1 MAQYDVLL
9 IQNVHATL
17 TEWSEKIVHL
27 NKGDLLSAATD
38 HTPTVLSAGT
48 DGYML
53 VRSDA
58 AATGLAW
65 QVIAGGHTQNTDTG
79 TTETIFHLDSDTFAI
94 ELTAA
99 SASKFD
105 VKVSGGATYA
115 DIQAKDATFNAL
127 TLDDLKAAGTGSTA
141 DLWSEVTTG
150 SIAIG
155 AGLTTGTL
163 NIAAAGTGATPI
175 NIGHTNATITLVG
188 VLDIPIISA
197 VALGTNGSGVIAAA
211 STTGSG
217 TTLVLGTTPTFTTS
231 VIGGASFDV
240 FDTTSTT
247 INAFGAATTL
257 AIGYDGTGASTTNF
271 ITGAITTGLT
281 KTINIG
287 TAGATGSTTN
297 VNIATAGAGTAA
309 MNVNLGSASGGTVTV
324 NKDLVVTGD
333 LTVNGTTTTI
343 NATTLTVDD
352 KNIEIGSVAVP
363 SDTTADGG
371 GITLKGATDKTIL
384 WDNANDNWSFN
395 QSVNLSSG
403 LVYKINNAE
412 VLSATQVLGIT
423 LGTMASAT
431 ATDYVTKAL
440 YDAYTVLYAD
450 TDNTPAALTVAAGS
464 VVGRI
469 AGGIVAVDADTQLM
483 PMMWRTD
490 TAPTTPTSTGVAGQI
505 YENDHYLYICTATN
519 TWKRCALATNWT

>member
-1 MAQYDVLL
+1 MAQYDLLL

-17 TEWSEKIVHL
+17 TEFTERIVHL
-27 NKGDLLSAATD
+27 SKGDLLSADTS
-38 HTPTVLSAGT
+38 HVPTVLAAGT

-65 QVIAGGHTQNTDTG
+65 QVISAGHTQNTDTG
-79 TTETIFHLDSDTFAI
+79 TTSTIFELDSDGFQI

-105 VKVSGGATYA
+105 VKVNGGATYA
-115 DIQAKDATFNAL
+115 DMQAKDVTFASVL
-127 TLDDLKAAGTGSTA
+127 TDDLKASATA
-141 DLWSEVTTG
+141 ATPDIYSEVTTG
-150 SIAIG
+150 SITIG

-188 VLDIPIISA
+188 ALDIPIISA
-197 VALGTNGSGVIAAA
+197 VALGTNGSGIIAAA
-211 STTGSG
+211 TTTGSAS
-217 TTLVLGTTPTFTTS
+217 TLVLATSPSFVTS

-257 AIGYDGTGASTTNF
+257 ALGYDGTGASTTNF

-352 KNIEIGSVAVP
+352 KNIEIGSGTSP
-363 SDTTADGG
+363 TDTTVDGG
-371 GITLKGATDKTIL
+371 GITLKGTTDKTIL

-395 QSVNLSSG
+395 QSVNLSTG
-403 LVYKINNAE
+403 LTYKINNTT
-412 VLSATQVLGIT
+412 VLSATQVLGVT
-423 LGTMASAT
+423 LGSMASAT
-431 ATDYVTKAL
+431 ATDYVAKAL
-440 YDAYTVLYAD
+440 FNAQTILAATSDD
-450 TDNTPAALTVAAGS
+450 TPAALTVGEQTF
-464 VVGRI
+464 VGRI
-469 AGGIVAVDADTQLM
+469 TSGNIAALTAAQAMGVLWQ
-483 PMMWRTD
+483 
-490 TAPTTPTSTGVAGQI
+490 TAPATKTSTGTLGMIAKDDNYFYV
-505 YENDHYLYICTATN
+505 CTATDI
-519 TWKRCALATNWT
+519 WKRSAIATNW